1 MERGTRSVYV
11 QKFFTMPTK
20 MLNHMPNRVWKLKGL
35 ASYQSHAPPTPYRA
49 YVGDWVGIP
58 LRKAPHMMGLQLA
71 LDSMGSKVKAS
82 PQFSRPCGYILDSS
96 VARSL
101 YPYTDHLGKRR
112 VAAS

>member
-1 MERGTRSVYV
+1 MEEIYRPDEVFV
-11 QKFFTMPTK
+11 VF
-20 MLNHMPNRVWKLKGL
+20 RVRIVALGVCEVAL
-35 ASYQSHAPPTPYRA
+35 IGYAPIYQSHAPPTPYRA